1 MQRFVTDDLLKYS
14 DKDSLIQKLF
24 LSKLFFQ
31 FIRNEIDHLNANG
44 FNDCFNLLKNAVK
57 NSVTF

>member
-24 LSKLFFQ
+24 LPKLFLSIHQ
-31 FIRNEIDHLNANG
+31 EWN
-44 FNDCFNLLKNAVK
+44 
-57 NSVTF
+57 